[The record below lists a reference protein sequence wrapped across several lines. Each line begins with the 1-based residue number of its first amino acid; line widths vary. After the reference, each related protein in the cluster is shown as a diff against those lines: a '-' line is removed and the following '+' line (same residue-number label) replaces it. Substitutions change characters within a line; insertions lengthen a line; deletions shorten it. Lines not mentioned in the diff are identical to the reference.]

1 MFPNFK
7 LYYKA
12 TLIKTVW
19 YWHKNRHT
27 DECQRRK
34 SSEVNQH
41 IYHELIYDKGAK
53 NTQWGKDSLFNKWC
67 WGNWTATCKRMK
79 LDHYLTPY
87 PQINS
92 KWFKDLSV
100 RPETIKLP
108 KENIGSKLLD
118 ISLDNDF
125 YRFEAKSKGNKSK
138 NTQVGITSN

>member
-1 MFPNFK
+1 
-7 LYYKA
+7 
-12 TLIKTVW
+12 
-19 YWHKNRHT
+19 
-27 DECQRRK
+27 
-34 SSEVNQH
+34 
-41 IYHELIYDKGAK
+41 
-53 NTQWGKDSLFNKWC
+53 
-67 WGNWTATCKRMK
+67 MK